1 MAIIDEPMI
10 DVKETTPSF
19 ADISATSNLA
29 LRPAA
34 FGKPETL
41 STKCASEAQAESHHR
56 QRNEYTAPTISS
68 KSVKGRKSHIPNLD
82 SEDDGDD
89 VADGAGYCRSS
100 CAAVASFEIDDDK
113 SALPSSRLKAVCDY
127 GTTLSSSSSSSS
139 SQTRGATCLIAGDI
153 EEQVESVQHKKQ
165 RK

>member
-1 MAIIDEPMI
+1 MH
-10 DVKETTPSF
+10 
-19 ADISATSNLA
+19 

-41 STKCASEAQAESHHR
+41 STKCASEAQADSHHR
-56 QRNEYTAPTISS
+56 QRNEYTAPTIST
-68 KSVKGRKSHIPNLD
+68 KRVKGRKSHIPNLD

-89 VADGAGYCRSS
+89 VPDGAGYC
-100 CAAVASFEIDDDK
+100 CAAVASFEIDDDM
-113 SALPSSRLKAVCDY
+113 STLPSSRLKAGGDY